1 RFGRV
6 DPSRVDEFLQFLV
19 EAGLVHHSG
28 DKYFWMADQYPADGV
43 SLRSAS
49 ADTVVLQV
57 TWSTERGPETQS
69 IGQVDLASAYWMVH
83 PQAIYLHEGQS
94 FVVEA
99 LDLEQNVAHLQLVD
113 ADYYTE
119 PRSETTVRL
128 LDKLAQAPANGA
140 RKAHGE
146 IAVTTQVTGFK
157 KLKWFTYE
165 NLGEGV
171 VSLPP
176 TELHTTG
183 YWLALSEETV
193 QALRA
198 QGLWTND
205 PNDYGPNL
213 QAQRERARARD
224 GFRCQ
229 ICGTPEVGRPQH
241 DVHHKI
247 PFRAFPSYAQA
258 NELDN
263 LVTLCSNCHHRAEMG
278 VRLKSGL
285 AGLAYSLGHIA
296 PFFLMCDGRDIGVHS
311 DPKSPLAEGQPSVAI
326 YDSIPAGIG
335 FSERLFELHDEM
347 LVRTH
352 ELVSGCECEDGCPS
366 CVGPGGENGYG
377 GKRET
382 RALLEKLV

>member
-1 RFGRV
+1 
-6 DPSRVDEFLQFLV
+6 VDEFLQFLE

-57 TWSTERGPETQS
+57 TGSTERGPEMQS

-99 LDLEQNVAHLQLVD
+99 LDLEQNAAHLQPVD

-128 LDKLAQAPANGA
+128 LDKLAHAPANGA
-140 RKAHGE
+140 SKAHGE

-171 VSLPP
+171 VSLPA

-205 PNDYGPNL
+205 PNDYGPNW
-213 QAQRERARARD
+213 QVQRERARARD

-229 ICGTPEVGRPQH
+229 ICGAPEVGRPQH

-247 PFRAFPSYAQA
+247 PFRAFLSYAQA
-258 NELDN
+258 NEIDN
-263 LVTLCSNCHHRAEMG
+263 LVTLCSNCHHRAEMT
-278 VRLKSGL
+278 VKLKSGL

-326 YDSIPAGIG
+326 YDRVPAGIG

-347 LVRTH
+347 LARTY

-382 RALLEKLV
+382 RALLEKLIDG